1 MKFKDIAV
9 EWFEKYQTFIAGLI
23 GFSGVVI
30 TIIYNSKLARE
41 QLNRQ
46 RISESISIRVTLIE
60 ELKLAMESYSGNIES
75 LSDENNTHQMA
86 YLYAGVYDQ
95 AYKNLVSK
103 FGLLSSTEIKATM
116 LAYQL
121 ISELPKRLRHIEYK
135 DMSRHKEEY
144 IAIEQNKFKYTSEVY
159 DSMLTPIIKAI
170 CELEQGLKSL

>member
-1 MKFKDIAV
+1 FKEITV
-9 EWFEKYQTFIAGLI
+9 EWFDKYQTFIAGII

-41 QLNRQ
+41 QLKRQ
-46 RISESISIRVTLIE
+46 RVSESISIRVTLIE

-75 LSDENNTHQMA
+75 LSDKNNYHQVA
-86 YLYAGVYDQ
+86 YVYTGVYDQ
-95 AYKNLVSK
+95 AYKNLISK

-121 ISELPKRLRHIEYK
+121 ISELPKRLRHIEHK
-135 DMSRHKEEY
+135 DDSIHKNEY
-144 IAIEQNKFKYTSEVY
+144 ISIERHMFEYTAEVY

-170 CELEQGLKSL
+170 CELEQGLKTS